1 MKFEIDLKV
10 LAKCGGVS
18 AVLYEYFINNSNEN
32 HQIKMSYNKLI
43 KIFPMFTL
51 SKVINGINNLIK
63 YRYIT
68 KEEQMDKS
76 EGYTANIY
84 TICNENI
91 DEVNDNKDVNTIK

>member
-1 MKFEIDLKV
+1 MKFEVDLNI

-18 AVLYEYFINNSNEN
+18 AVLYEYFKNNSSDNY
-32 HQIKMSYNKLI
+32 QIKMSYNKLI
-43 KIFPMFTL
+43 KLFPMFTI

-63 YRYIT
+63 YNYIT

-84 TICNENI
+84 TIIVDEET
-91 DEVNDNKDVNTIK
+91 EVNDKK